1 MSSSNVYRVIGLMSG
16 TSLDGLDI
24 ACCTFTR
31 DDQWRFD
38 LHEAATI
45 SYDDTWRNRLR
56 DAHNLSGLELA
67 QLHVDLGKLHGAWVN
82 EFISQHSVQVDFIA
96 SHGHTIF
103 HQPSRGLTHQIG
115 SAAHIAAV
123 TGVDVI
129 ADFRTT
135 DVALGGQGAP
145 LVPMGDLW
153 LFGNY
158 PMCLNL
164 GGIANVSVKESL
176 HMEAFDIGLCN
187 MALNHFAEKLGV
199 AYDRDGALAKAGSV
213 NESLL
218 EQLNSLDFFKQPAPK
233 SLGKEF
239 WIREFLPV
247 AEYSSVNAH
256 DALRTI
262 TEHIAIQIAGALRQ
276 RESGEILATGG
287 GAHNTFLIERL
298 AAHTQHHV
306 VVPDKKIVD
315 FKEALIFA
323 FLGALRMAGDP
334 NALASVT
341 GAKRDSVG
349 GAIYSAS

>member
-1 MSSSNVYRVIGLMSG
+1 MSDSTEYRAIGLMSG
-16 TSLDGLDI
+16 TSLDGLDV
-24 ACCTFTR
+24 AYCTFKR
-31 DDQWRFD
+31 DDRWHFE
-38 LHEAATI
+38 LGATTTI
-45 SYDDTWRNRLR
+45 SYDELWRERLR
-56 DAHNLSGLELA
+56 SAHLLSGLELA
-67 QLHVDLGKLHGAWVN
+67 QLHVELGVLHGSWVRG
-82 EFISQHSVQVDFIA
+82 FIKEHELQVDFIA

-103 HQPSRGLTHQIG
+103 HQPQLGMTHQIG
-115 SAAHIAAV
+115 SAAHITAA

-145 LVPMGDLW
+145 LVPIGDLW

-187 MALNHFAEKLGV
+187 MALNHYAEKLGV
-199 AYDRDGALAKAGSV
+199 AYDRDGALSRQGSL
-213 NESLL
+213 NEALL
-218 EQLNSLDFFKQPAPK
+218 TQLNSLDFFKLPAPK

-239 WIREFLPV
+239 WVGEFLPAV
-247 AEYSSVNAH
+247 ERAGVNAH

-262 TEHIAIQIAGALRQ
+262 TEHIAIQIAEALRK
-276 RESGEILATGG
+276 RELGELLVTGG
-287 GAHNTFLIERL
+287 GAHNGFLMERI
-298 AAHTQHHV
+298 AARTHHRV
-306 VVPDKKIVD
+306 VVPERKIVD

-323 FLGALRMAGDP
+323 FLGALRMAGET

>member
-38 LHEAATI
+38 LQEAATI

-103 HQPSRGLTHQIG
+103 HQPGRGLSHQIG

-187 MALNHFAEKLGV
+187 IALNHFAEKLGV
-199 AYDRDGALAKAGSV
+199 AYDRDGALAKAGTV

-247 AEYSSVNAH
+247 VEYSLVNAH

-287 GAHNTFLIERL
+287 GAHNTFLMERL

-323 FLGALRMAGDP
+323 FLGALRMAGEP

>member
-1 MSSSNVYRVIGLMSG
+1 MSG

-24 ACCTFTR
+24 ACCTFSR
-31 DDQWRFD
+31 DDRWHFE
-38 LHEAATI
+38 LHEATTI
-45 SYDDTWRNRLR
+45 SYDELWRDRLR
-56 DAHNLSGLELA
+56 TAHTMSGMELA
-67 QLHVDLGKLHGAWVN
+67 QLHVDLGKQHGAWVKDFMR
-82 EFISQHSVQVDFIA
+82 EHSVHVDFIA

-103 HQPSRGLTHQIG
+103 HQPHLGTTLQIG
-115 SAAHIAAV
+115 SAPHIAAA

-135 DVALGGQGAP
+135 DVAHGGQGAP
-145 LVPMGDLW
+145 LVPIGDLW

-199 AYDRDGALAKAGSV
+199 AYDLDGALSRMGSV
-213 NESLL
+213 NELLL

-239 WIREFLPV
+239 WVNEFLPV
-247 AEYSSVNAH
+247 VNRAVVTMH

-262 TEHIAIQIAGALRQ
+262 TEHIAIQIAEALRK
-276 RESGEILATGG
+276 REQGEILVTGG
-287 GAHNTFLIERL
+287 GAHNGFLMERI
-298 AAHTQHHV
+298 AAHTQHRV
-306 VVPDKKIVD
+306 VVPEKKIVE

-323 FLGALRMAGDP
+323 FLGALRMAGES